1 MSNINKNFLKLKESY
16 LFSEIANRKKTY
28 LEKFPD
34 KKIIS
39 LGIGDVTLPLPKV
52 CTNAM
57 KRAVWEMSLKSS
69 FKGYGP
75 EQGYSF
81 LTEEICTD
89 YTKYNI
95 KLDSDEIFISD
106 GVKSDIANITDL
118 FSKDNTVL
126 VPDPVYPVYVD
137 TNIMNG
143 RQIEYIDGN
152 ESNNFLPMPNNKKH
166 VDIIY
171 LCSPNN
177 PTGSVYNKNQLKVWV
192 DYALD
197 NKAVILF
204 DSAYHCYIKD
214 KDIPKSIYEIEDAKK
229 CSIEFCSF
237 SKNAGFTGMR
247 CGYTIIP
254 KELIIDNSSINKLW
268 LRRQCT
274 KFNGVSYITQ
284 RAAQAIFSEEGNNQV
299 QTMIKYYMDNAKT
312 ITDFLESKN
321 IYYTGGINAPYIWL
335 KCPDNIN
342 SWEFFDLLLN
352 KANVVGTP
360 GVGFGDNGEGY
371 FRLTAF
377 GDKNDTDEA
386 IKRLNDIL

>member
-1 MSNINKNFLKLKESY
+1 MSNINKNFLKLKENY
-16 LFSEIANRKKTY
+16 LFSEVANRKRAY

-57 KRAVWEMSLKSS
+57 KHAVWEMSLKSS

-81 LTEEICTD
+81 LAEEICKD
-89 YTKYNI
+89 YIKYNVF
-95 KLDSDEIFISD
+95 LNNNEIFISD

-126 VPDPVYPVYVD
+126 IPDPVYPVYVD

-143 RQIEYIDGN
+143 RQIEYVDGN
-152 ESNNFLPMPNNKKH
+152 EDNNFLPIPNHKKH

-177 PTGSVYNKNQLKVWV
+177 PTGSVYNKNQLKAWV

-214 KDIPKSIYEIEDAKK
+214 NNLPKSIYEIEDAKK
-229 CSIEFCSF
+229 CAIEFCSF
-237 SKNAGFTGMR
+237 SKNAGFTGVR
-247 CGYTIIP
+247 CGYTVIP
-254 KELIIDNSSINKLW
+254 KELIVDNSSINKLW

-284 RAAQAIFSEEGNNQV
+284 KAAQAIFSEEGNTQIQN
-299 QTMIKYYMDNAKT
+299 MINYYMDNAKK
-312 ITDFLESKN
+312 ITDFLENKS
-321 IYYTGGINAPYIWL
+321 IYYTGGVNAPYIWL
-335 KCPDNIN
+335 KCPNNIK

-352 KANVVGTP
+352 EANVIGTP
-360 GVGFGDNGEGY
+360 GVGFGNNGEGY

-377 GDKNDTDEA
+377 GDKNDTEEA
-386 IKRLNDIL
+386 IKRLDNIL